1 VPRHRAGDRFVAMNR
16 VNSRAKTTVQHR
28 MTQAARGRRRLR
40 VNQR

>member
-1 VPRHRAGDRFVAMNR
+1 MNR